1 MADSNIIIT
10 SSIESLRRS
19 NPEALRPQE
28 SLLKS
33 NPEALRPQESSGGE
47 AGGGSSFDLSPLVEL
62 SQLMLDEIKSVNMNF
77 ELLFEKME
85 MEKLRARDKGAPSS
99 SPSKNNSMAPND
111 NGDDESLSLFGAIGI
126 TALIVKF
133 KTFVETI
140 KTKFKLFFT
149 RIKVLFLP
157 LTTLFVLIDEGIDQF
172 TSDIDKSFVSKLVE
186 TMVRT
191 VRRVAEMLILFPLEL
206 LQDASSMIARALG
219 FENAAEYIDRID
231 FKTPF
236 DALFDK
242 VEEGW
247 GLITSVLLEPIE
259 KLIGI
264 LGPAIKDEFLESF
277 SEKWDSFT
285 SMLTTIMNTIFSAV
299 QWFSETDMEEKVE
312 GGLGLFRDV
321 VDGIQKWIGNLASS
335 LYEALPDFAKSSI
348 SFAKDASAA
357 VGNLFSDD
365 NTSVTPLTSST
376 RETSA
381 ASLSEESRIAA
392 AQNITGQQASVNV
405 VDNSV
410 SSTSNS
416 SSSAAIM
423 METPPATDRYDPMRG
438 RNGLRFA

>member
-10 SSIESLRRS
+10 SSIESLRR
-19 NPEALRPQE
+19 
-28 SLLKS
+28 S

-62 SQLMLDEIKSVNMNF
+62 SQLMLAEIKSVNMNF
-77 ELLFEKME
+77 ELFFEKME
-85 MEKLRARDKGAPSS
+85 LARLKSRDSGPAESPSAPSVNAPES
-99 SPSKNNSMAPND
+99 EKDDSGFLFDGIVAGFMAFKSTIVSFALRFKNFIKIIAKP
-111 NGDDESLSLFGAIGI
+111 FVII
-126 TALIVKF
+126 TAAVTGILGFIEGFTENADDTMGEKITRGIMRGIENIIDVIVAWPAQ
-133 KTFVETI
+133 
-140 KTKFKLFFT
+140 L
-149 RIKVLFLP
+149 
-157 LTTLFVLIDEGIDQF
+157 
-172 TSDIDKSFVSKLVE
+172 LVD
-186 TMVRT
+186 T
-191 VRRVAEMLILFPLEL
+191 VAWL
-206 LQDASSMIARALG
+206 SRALG
-219 FENAAEYIDRID
+219 AEGIADYLDRVDIRKALADMFDYFESFI
-231 FKTPF
+231 
-236 DALFDK
+236 
-242 VEEGW
+242 
-247 GLITSVLLEPIE
+247 EPIGAMIDSVIAVFQSDQVKE
-259 KLIGI
+259 LIEGVKGKIIDGFNSGI
-264 LGPAIKDEFLESF
+264 ETLSG
-277 SEKWDSFT
+277 
-285 SMLTTIMNTIFSAV
+285 IMNTIFSAV

-335 LYEALPDFAKSSI
+335 LYEALPDFSSFAKSSI
-348 SFAKDASAA
+348 SFVKDASGAVGNLFSDDNTSGA

-392 AQNITGQQASVNV
+392 AQNITGQQTSVNV

-423 METPPATDRYDPMRG
+423 METPPATDRYDPIRG

>member
-1 MADSNIIIT
+1 VADSNIIIT
-10 SSIESLRRS
+10 SSIESLRR
-19 NPEALRPQE
+19 
-28 SLLKS
+28 S

-62 SQLMLDEIKSVNMNF
+62 SQLMLAEIKSVNMNF
-77 ELLFEKME
+77 ELFFEKME
-85 MEKLRARDKGAPSS
+85 LARLKSRDSGPAESPSAPSVNAPES
-99 SPSKNNSMAPND
+99 EKDDSGFLFDGIVAGFMAFKTTIVSFALRFKNFIKIIAKP
-111 NGDDESLSLFGAIGI
+111 FVII
-126 TALIVKF
+126 TAAVAGILGFIEGFTENADDTMGEKITRGIMRGIEDILDVIVAWPAQ
-133 KTFVETI
+133 
-140 KTKFKLFFT
+140 L
-149 RIKVLFLP
+149 
-157 LTTLFVLIDEGIDQF
+157 
-172 TSDIDKSFVSKLVE
+172 LVD
-186 TMVRT
+186 T
-191 VRRVAEMLILFPLEL
+191 VAWL
-206 LQDASSMIARALG
+206 SRALG
-219 FENAAEYIDRID
+219 AEGIADYLDRVDIRKALADMFDYFESFI
-231 FKTPF
+231 
-236 DALFDK
+236 
-242 VEEGW
+242 
-247 GLITSVLLEPIE
+247 EPIGAMIDSVIAVFQSDQVKE
-259 KLIGI
+259 LIEGVKGKIIDGFNSGI
-264 LGPAIKDEFLESF
+264 ETLSG
-277 SEKWDSFT
+277 
-285 SMLTTIMNTIFSAV
+285 IMNTIFSAV

-335 LYEALPDFAKSSI
+335 LYEAIPDRIKSSI
-348 SFAKDASAA
+348 SFVKDASAA

-392 AQNITGQQASVNV
+392 AQNITGQQTSVNV

>member
-1 MADSNIIIT
+1 VADSNIIIT
-10 SSIESLRRS
+10 SSIESLRR
-19 NPEALRPQE
+19 
-28 SLLKS
+28 S

-62 SQLMLDEIKSVNMNF
+62 SQLMLAEIKSVNMNF
-77 ELLFEKME
+77 ELFFEKME
-85 MEKLRARDKGAPSS
+85 LARLKSRDSGPAESPSAPSVNAPES
-99 SPSKNNSMAPND
+99 EKDDSGFLFDGIVAGFMAFKTTIVSFALRFKNFIKIIAKP
-111 NGDDESLSLFGAIGI
+111 FVII
-126 TALIVKF
+126 TAAVAGILGFIEGFTENADDTMGEKITRGIMRGIEDILDVIVAWPAQ
-133 KTFVETI
+133 
-140 KTKFKLFFT
+140 L
-149 RIKVLFLP
+149 
-157 LTTLFVLIDEGIDQF
+157 
-172 TSDIDKSFVSKLVE
+172 LVDA
-186 TMVRT
+186 
-191 VRRVAEMLILFPLEL
+191 VAWL
-206 LQDASSMIARALG
+206 ARALG
-219 FENAAEYIDRID
+219 AEGIADYLDRVDIRKALTDMFDYFETFI
-231 FKTPF
+231 
-236 DALFDK
+236 
-242 VEEGW
+242 
-247 GLITSVLLEPIE
+247 EPIGAMIDSVIAVFQSDQVKE
-259 KLIGI
+259 LIEGVKGKIIDGFNSGI
-264 LGPAIKDEFLESF
+264 ETLSG
-277 SEKWDSFT
+277 
-285 SMLTTIMNTIFSAV
+285 IMNTIFSAV

-348 SFAKDASAA
+348 SFVKDASGA

>member
-10 SSIESLRRS
+10 SSIESLRR
-19 NPEALRPQE
+19 
-28 SLLKS
+28 S

-62 SQLMLDEIKSVNMNF
+62 SQLMLAEIKSVNMNF
-77 ELLFEKME
+77 ELFFEKME
-85 MEKLRARDKGAPSS
+85 LARLKSRDSGPAESPSAPSVNAPES
-99 SPSKNNSMAPND
+99 EKDDSGFLFDGIVAGFMAFKTTIVSFALRFKNFIKIIAKP
-111 NGDDESLSLFGAIGI
+111 FVII
-126 TALIVKF
+126 TAAVAGILGFIEGFTENADDTMGEKITRGIMRGIEDILDVIVAWPAQ
-133 KTFVETI
+133 
-140 KTKFKLFFT
+140 L
-149 RIKVLFLP
+149 
-157 LTTLFVLIDEGIDQF
+157 
-172 TSDIDKSFVSKLVE
+172 LVD
-186 TMVRT
+186 T
-191 VRRVAEMLILFPLEL
+191 VAWL
-206 LQDASSMIARALG
+206 SRALG
-219 FENAAEYIDRID
+219 AEGIADYLDRVDIRKALADMFDYFESFI
-231 FKTPF
+231 
-236 DALFDK
+236 
-242 VEEGW
+242 
-247 GLITSVLLEPIE
+247 EPIGAMIDSVIAVFQSDQVKE
-259 KLIGI
+259 LIEGVKGKIIDGFNSGI
-264 LGPAIKDEFLESF
+264 ETLSG
-277 SEKWDSFT
+277 
-285 SMLTTIMNTIFSAV
+285 IMNTIFSAV

-335 LYEALPDFAKSSI
+335 LYEAIPDRIKSSI
-348 SFAKDASAA
+348 SFVKDASAA

-392 AQNITGQQASVNV
+392 AQNITGQQTSVNV

>member
-10 SSIESLRRS
+10 SSIESLRR
-19 NPEALRPQE
+19 
-28 SLLKS
+28 S

-77 ELLFEKME
+77 ELFFEKME
-85 MEKLRARDKGAPSS
+85 LARLKSRDSGPAESPSAPSVNAPES
-99 SPSKNNSMAPND
+99 EKDDSGFLFDGIVAGFMAFKSTIVSFALRFKNFIKIIAKP
-111 NGDDESLSLFGAIGI
+111 FVII
-126 TALIVKF
+126 TAAVTGILGFIEGFTENADDTMGEKITRGIMRGIENIIDVIVAWPAQ
-133 KTFVETI
+133 
-140 KTKFKLFFT
+140 L
-149 RIKVLFLP
+149 
-157 LTTLFVLIDEGIDQF
+157 
-172 TSDIDKSFVSKLVE
+172 LVDA
-186 TMVRT
+186 
-191 VRRVAEMLILFPLEL
+191 VAWL
-206 LQDASSMIARALG
+206 SRALG
-219 FENAAEYIDRID
+219 AEGIADYLDRVDIRKALADMFDYFETFI
-231 FKTPF
+231 
-236 DALFDK
+236 
-242 VEEGW
+242 
-247 GLITSVLLEPIE
+247 EPIGAMIDSVIAVFQSDQVKE
-259 KLIGI
+259 LIEAVKGKIIDGFNSGI
-264 LGPAIKDEFLESF
+264 ETLSG
-277 SEKWDSFT
+277 
-285 SMLTTIMNTIFSAV
+285 IMNTIFSAV

-335 LYEALPDFAKSSI
+335 LYEILPDFAKSSI
-348 SFAKDASAA
+348 SFVKDASGA